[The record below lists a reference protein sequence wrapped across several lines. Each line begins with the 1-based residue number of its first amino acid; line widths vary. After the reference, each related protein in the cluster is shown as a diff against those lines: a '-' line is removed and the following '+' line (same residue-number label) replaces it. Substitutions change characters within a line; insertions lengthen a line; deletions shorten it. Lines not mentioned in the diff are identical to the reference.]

1 MIALDREKSVLFLS
15 NAFVMKRILVPI
27 FIVVEPFH
35 FAPAAPAPA
44 PAPALHCTGTLQF
57 VAKKNLKNFTSK
69 ITGPCFIH
77 SKVRVLCFH
86 LKGQINL
93 LHEIVVMFVAYT
105 VGFVAVSVGGG
116 AFLFVYRLCIY
127 CLL

>member
-1 MIALDREKSVLFLS
+1 MLY
-15 NAFVMKRILVPI
+15 P
-27 FIVVEPFH
+27 EPFH

-116 AFLFVYRLCIY
+116 AFLIVYRLCIY
-127 CLL
+127 GLL

>member
-1 MIALDREKSVLFLS
+1 
-15 NAFVMKRILVPI
+15 MKRILVPI

-93 LHEIVVMFVAYT
+93 LHEIVVMFVAYRVFRSICWRGRISVRIQT
-105 VGFVAVSVGGG
+105 VYILPVLA
-116 AFLFVYRLCIY
+116 
-127 CLL
+127 